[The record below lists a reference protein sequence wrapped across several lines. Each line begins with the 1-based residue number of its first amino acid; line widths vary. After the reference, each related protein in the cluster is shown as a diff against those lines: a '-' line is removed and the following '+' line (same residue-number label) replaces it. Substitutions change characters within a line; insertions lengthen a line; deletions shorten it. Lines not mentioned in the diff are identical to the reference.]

1 MKEKRY
7 EAAYAGF
14 VYEAPA
20 THWTPST
27 VVRQRLTK
35 MDFTKPDGIELG
47 GMPIISDGQTAFVD
61 AADGHTAVLACSGM
75 KKSICGFMPL
85 IVSLAQAG
93 ENLIVTD
100 PKGELY
106 DRTAGLLQH
115 RGYQVYCLNF
125 RSMDKDCFNILS
137 YAAEVYRN
145 GDQNKGL
152 SLLSD
157 IVNAL
162 AEEQRQ
168 RAKDNFWPDTAA
180 LWLNGTGAVMLDA
193 FPDIKQVKAK
203 GKSYTEIG
211 QLILRIDATA
221 PGRLCLGDDEYLLAR
236 NALNDLRNQR
246 IASGGYTDATD
257 AALANLLR
265 AKVPFHLFGHMR

>member
-193 FPDIKQVKAK
+193 FPDIKQVNVLNWSDFNVFHYCEFPVAVCPADREL
-203 GKSYTEIG
+203 SV
-211 QLILRIDATA
+211 
-221 PGRLCLGDDEYLLAR
+221 PWR
-236 NALNDLRNQR
+236 NDC
-246 IASGGYTDATD
+246 
-257 AALANLLR
+257 
-265 AKVPFHLFGHMR
+265 V